1 MMTVLCIILGY
12 LLGSIPFALV
22 IGKLFY
28 KTDIRQYGSGNLGGT
43 NAGRVLGKKA
53 GISVIVLD
61 VLKVVLAAGLA
72 SLVSEPAAIWTSLA
86 CCIGHCYPIFA
97 HFKGGKAVTT
107 MFGFLI
113 STSIFIF
120 QEFSYFLVPL
130 FMFLIILY
138 LFKYVS
144 LGSIC
149 ASVCSSLYI
158 TAQLLSLDVNNLFII
173 LASWLMTLLVIYR
186 HNANIKRI
194 QEGPKTKLAGYKI
207 APIWVLFLC
216 HVFVTL
222 NIYNEHR

>member
-1 MMTVLCIILGY
+1 MIMMTVLCIILGY

-173 LASWLMTLLVIYR
+173 LASWLMTLLVTYR
-186 HNANIKRI
+186 HSANIKRI
-194 QEGPKTKLAGYKI
+194 QEGTENKVSWL
-207 APIWVLFLC
+207 
-216 HVFVTL
+216 
-222 NIYNEHR
+222 

>member
-149 ASVCSSLYI
+149 ASVWSSLYI

-173 LASWLMTLLVIYR
+173 LASWLMTLLVTYR
-186 HNANIKRI
+186 HSANIKRI
-194 QEGPKTKLAGYKI
+194 QEGTENKVSWL
-207 APIWVLFLC
+207 
-216 HVFVTL
+216 
-222 NIYNEHR
+222 

>member
-158 TAQLLSLDVNNLFII
+158 TSQLLSLDVNNLFII

-186 HNANIKRI
+186 HSANIKRI
-194 QEGPKTKLAGYKI
+194 QEGTENKVSWL
-207 APIWVLFLC
+207 
-216 HVFVTL
+216 
-222 NIYNEHR
+222 

>member
-158 TAQLLSLDVNNLFII
+158 TAQLLSLDVNNLFIL

-186 HNANIKRI
+186 HSANIKRI
-194 QEGPKTKLAGYKI
+194 QEGTENKVSWL
-207 APIWVLFLC
+207 
-216 HVFVTL
+216 
-222 NIYNEHR
+222 

>member
-86 CCIGHCYPIFA
+86 CCIGHCDPIFA

-186 HNANIKRI
+186 HSANIKRI
-194 QEGPKTKLAGYKI
+194 QEGTENKVSWL
-207 APIWVLFLC
+207 
-216 HVFVTL
+216 
-222 NIYNEHR
+222 

>member
-186 HNANIKRI
+186 HSTNIKRI
-194 QEGPKTKLAGYKI
+194 QEGTENKVSWL
-207 APIWVLFLC
+207 
-216 HVFVTL
+216 
-222 NIYNEHR
+222 

>member
-1 MMTVLCIILGY
+1 MMTVLCIVLGY

-120 QEFSYFLVPL
+120 QEFSYFIVPL
-130 FMFLIILY
+130 FMFLIIHY

-186 HNANIKRI
+186 HSTNIKRI
-194 QEGPKTKLAGYKI
+194 QEGTENKVSWL
-207 APIWVLFLC
+207 
-216 HVFVTL
+216 
-222 NIYNEHR
+222 

>member
-173 LASWLMTLLVIYR
+173 LASWLMTLLVTYR
-186 HNANIKRI
+186 HSANIKRI
-194 QEGPKTKLAGYKI
+194 QEGTENKI
-207 APIWVLFLC
+207 SWL
-216 HVFVTL
+216 
-222 NIYNEHR
+222 

>member
-1 MMTVLCIILGY
+1 MMTILCITLGY

-158 TAQLLSLDVNNLFII
+158 TSQLLSLDVNNLFII

-194 QEGPKTKLAGYKI
+194 QEGTENKVSWL
-207 APIWVLFLC
+207 
-216 HVFVTL
+216 
-222 NIYNEHR
+222 

>member
-1 MMTVLCIILGY
+1 MIVMTVLCIILGY

-186 HNANIKRI
+186 HSANIKRI
-194 QEGPKTKLAGYKI
+194 QEGTENKVSWL
-207 APIWVLFLC
+207 
-216 HVFVTL
+216 
-222 NIYNEHR
+222 

>member
-173 LASWLMTLLVIYR
+173 LASWLMTLLVTYR
-186 HNANIKRI
+186 HSVNIKRI
-194 QEGPKTKLAGYKI
+194 QEGTENKVSWL
-207 APIWVLFLC
+207 
-216 HVFVTL
+216 
-222 NIYNEHR
+222 